1 MSRAR
6 DIADAGT
13 KVNYLDNVTANIPA
27 DVATTL
33 AAKLPLAG
41 GTMSGN
47 IVMGDATSIGISD
60 SDERIEFDAA
70 GDISVLGANFGIGT
84 TAPVSTAAIHFSHS
98 TEASTHGLRILNTV
112 NTNNGIAP
120 IYFGVSDVRNKAA
133 IGLKRS
139 TSYGVGDLVFAVDAD
154 TNNADVTFEDD
165 EKMRIT
171 KEGNVEV
178 SAGNLVIG
186 TAGKGIDFAA
196 QTVSSAT
203 GTTPDTSAGDE
214 VLNHY
219 ETGSWTP
226 IIGGSTSESGQGY
239 TTQTGVYTKVG
250 DLVCCE
256 FYVTLSAKGTISG
269 SATIGGLP
277 FNAYS
282 EVCGGGSIGYWGAL
296 GASARS
302 VGLYKINSTD
312 WAYLTFETSATTAGS
327 TSIQVM
333 ATAQISDTTR
343 FNGTITYRTA

>member
-1 MSRAR
+1 MGDLIFKPATGGDLILQEDGGTAALTIDTDGNTEIAQNIEQADAKNIQTDQVRAR
-6 DIADAGT
+6 DGDGLQL
-13 KVNYLDNVTANIPA
+13 YD
-27 DVATTL
+27 D
-33 AAKLPLAG
+33 G
-41 GTMSGN
+41 GSG
-47 IVMGDATSIGISD
+47 IFVKDGG
-60 SDERIEFDAA
+60 
-70 GDISVLGANFGIGT
+70 SVGIGT
-84 TAPVSTAAIHFSHS
+84 TAPASTAAIHFSHAS
-98 TEASTHGLRILNTV
+98 EASTHGLQILNTV
-112 NTNNGIAP
+112 NANDGIAP
-120 IYFGVSDVRNKAA
+120 IWFGVSDERNKAA

-139 TSYGVGDLVFAVDAD
+139 TSYGVGDLIFAVDTD

-178 SAGNLVIG
+178 STGNIVIG

-196 QTVSSAT
+196 QTTSGAGS
-203 GTTPDTSAGDE
+203 PDTDAGDE

-226 IIGGSTSESGQGY
+226 IIGGSTDESGQGY

-312 WAYLTFETSATTAGS
+312 WAYLTFETSGSTAGS
-327 TSIQVM
+327 TSIQLM

-343 FNGTITYRTA
+343 FNGTITFRTA